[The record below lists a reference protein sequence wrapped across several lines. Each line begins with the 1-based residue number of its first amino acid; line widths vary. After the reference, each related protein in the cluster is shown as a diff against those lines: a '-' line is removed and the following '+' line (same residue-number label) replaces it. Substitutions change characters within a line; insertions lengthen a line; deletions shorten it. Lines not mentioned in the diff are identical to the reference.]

1 MGQNKIVNLIFVFWW
16 AVTLYLV
23 AMNRNM
29 LAMYAMAIG
38 MLVEEVLPLFRRHH
52 HDHAAH

>member
-23 AMNRNM
+23 ATNRNM

-52 HDHAAH
+52 HAAH